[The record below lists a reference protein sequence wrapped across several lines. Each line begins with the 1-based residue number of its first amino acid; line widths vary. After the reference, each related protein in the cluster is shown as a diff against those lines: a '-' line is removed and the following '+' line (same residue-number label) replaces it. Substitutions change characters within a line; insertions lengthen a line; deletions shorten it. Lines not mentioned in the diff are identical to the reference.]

1 MKRIV
6 EGVEFDLDG
15 LQVLPGLINV
25 HDHLEFALFPRLGR
39 RLYANASE
47 WARDIYHP
55 EESPVREHLQLSK
68 RRRLLWG
75 GLRNLASGVTTVCH
89 HNPYEAAF
97 DQDFPVR
104 VVSSYGWAHSL
115 AFERDIRARFEAT
128 PSGAPFLIHA
138 GEGTDDDAADEIFKL
153 NELGVLTER
162 TVLIHAVGFR
172 EDGWNLIRKAGSGV
186 IWCPRSNLFTLG
198 ETLDRSALSSGV
210 PIALG
215 TDSPL
220 TAEGDLLDEL
230 RAARVFLNHSLE
242 DMASGAAQVLRL
254 PPRPDDWIAA
264 PAFGEPPELVVI
276 ADRIHLIG
284 PRLARSLPAHIC
296 REFHPLWIEGR
307 PPAPAGAR
315 SRRGRRCFRRQRYL
329 QLHAPAGEAAS
340 RIAVRPSD
348 LCETA

>member
-6 EGVEFDLDG
+6 EGVAFDLEG
-15 LQVLPGLINV
+15 LQVLPGLINA

-39 RLYANASE
+39 RLYANATE
-47 WARDIYHP
+47 WASDIYRP
-55 EESPVREHLQLSK
+55 EEAPVREHLQVPK
-68 RRRLLWG
+68 RVRLLWG

-97 DQDFPVR
+97 DEDFPVR
-104 VVSSYGWAHSL
+104 VVRHYGWAHSI
-115 AFERDIRARFEAT
+115 AFEPDIRARFEAT
-128 PSGAPFLIHA
+128 PPGAPFLIHA
-138 GEGTDDDAADEIFKL
+138 GEGTDDDAAEEIFKL

-172 EDGWNLIRKAGSGV
+172 EDGWNLIRKTGAGV

-198 ETLDRSALSSGV
+198 KTLDRSDIASSV

-220 TAEGDLLDEL
+220 TAEGDLLDEIRSACVFL
-230 RAARVFLNHSLE
+230 DREPTELVGSVAARL
-242 DMASGAAQVLRL
+242 LRL

-276 ADRIHLIG
+276 GDRIRLIG
-284 PRLARSLPAHIC
+284 PRLARALPINLC
-296 REFHPLWIEGR
+296 RQFSPLWIEGR
-307 PPAPAGAR
+307 PPALVRWNVPRMLSETAQYLGADVR
-315 SRRGRRCFRRQRYL
+315 LAGRRVC
-329 QLHAPAGEAAS
+329 S
-340 RIAVRPSD
+340 
-348 LCETA
+348 